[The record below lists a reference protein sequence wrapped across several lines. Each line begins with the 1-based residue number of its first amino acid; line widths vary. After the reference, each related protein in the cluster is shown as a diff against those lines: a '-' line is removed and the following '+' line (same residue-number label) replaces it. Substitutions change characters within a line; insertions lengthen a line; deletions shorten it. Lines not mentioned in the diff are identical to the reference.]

1 MSRMNDGQIVSDYH
15 FLEDMLGK
23 VDASQR
29 YRKDKKVGSHSAY
42 GNNKKKRP
50 REQISKTEPNIN
62 QNILLTV
69 DPSHPAPATTA
80 AAAAAAGSAIL
91 PRY

>member
-29 YRKDKKVGSHSAY
+29 YRKDKKVGNHGAY

-50 REQISKTEPNIN
+50 REQISKTEPNTN
-62 QNILLTV
+62 QNVLLKV
-69 DPSHPAPATTA
+69 DPSHRAPSA
-80 AAAAAAGSAIL
+80 AAASGSAIL